1 MFLPNWRGLV
11 MPEHTDEQATLKM
24 APSQDP
30 LTPPTPTVIYDDDC
44 PFCRNYVG
52 MLRFREAVGPVTLQ
66 DARDGGPVVEALT
79 DAGYNLDDGMVLL
92 INGEVHHG
100 ADAMTRMALLSS
112 DSSLFNRLNAAI
124 FRHPRLSRVLYPVL
138 RTGRN
143 VTLHLLGRTPL
154 QERTPRLR
162 FSQYRIWILVLAL
175 AIPAYMAAAHP
186 KRMPMLNQMANGSS
200 EIFPFFNWSLFS
212 GAKSYGLRYSVRVLD
227 AAPGSA
233 ADGHLGEVLA
243 VGDAG
248 FTRNI
253 RFIKTLRGFSDPSLS
268 ANEVR
273 LTTAVAQA
281 SNYLRPIGVQEFE
294 VVVEIFDP
302 FDPTNIHDLHTVSG
316 PYPVTA
322 PVPQG

>member
-1 MFLPNWRGLV
+1 
-11 MPEHTDEQATLKM
+11 M

-66 DARDGGPVVEALT
+66 DARDGGPIVEALT

-154 QERTPRLR
+154 RERTPRLR
-162 FSQYRIWILVLAL
+162 FSQYRIWVMALAL
-175 AIPAYMAAAHP
+175 AIPGYVTVAHP
-186 KRMPMLNQMANGSS
+186 QRIPALNQMTDGAA

-212 GAKSYGLRYSVRVLD
+212 APRSFGVRHSVRVLGAETASD
-227 AAPGSA
+227 AEA
-233 ADGHLGEVLA
+233 HLGEVLS
-243 VGDAG
+243 VGDAD
-248 FTRNI
+248 FTRDI
-253 RFIKTLRGFSDPSLS
+253 RFTKTLRSLADPNLVS
-268 ANEVR
+268 APGR
-273 LTTAVAQA
+273 LDAALAQV
-281 SNYLRPIGVQEFE
+281 SNFIRPMGVTEFE
-294 VVVEIFDP
+294 VVVEVFDP
-302 FDPTNIHDLHTVSG
+302 MDATAPPNLHTVSKQYAVIG
-316 PYPVTA
+316 PA
-322 PVPQG
+322 PQS